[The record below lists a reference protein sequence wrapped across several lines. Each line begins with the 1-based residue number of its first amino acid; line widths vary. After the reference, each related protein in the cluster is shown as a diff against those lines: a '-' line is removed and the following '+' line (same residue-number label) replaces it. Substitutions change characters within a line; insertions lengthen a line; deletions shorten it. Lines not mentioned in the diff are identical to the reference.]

1 MDENPLEQ
9 SLRLAA
15 SEPAHRPEFCRLLL
29 ASTVFVLGSS
39 DQPMDGKGTL
49 QAGAKIQIQN
59 WAKPDGS
66 PIIPFFSSLAAL
78 QCAIEQQTNYLA
90 LPAKSL
96 FEMTRGAHLI
106 LNPKSDYGKEFVP
119 AEVGALLSE
128 GVSSLPDKRIIEK
141 ATQVLLGQPKIYPSA
156 MVTSLATLFSKRK
169 DVKAAYLVLMHDTS
183 IDKEPHLVVGIE
195 AENNFEE
202 IVLDAGVVVSSSLP
216 KNECV
221 DFIRVIPG
229 EAGVCGY
236 MIKNIKPFYER
247 TWCTKLKSFL
257 ASGQGSR

>member
-29 ASTVFVLGSS
+29 ASTVFVVGSS

-49 QAGAKIQIQN
+49 QAGAKVQIQN

-66 PIIPFFSSLAAL
+66 PFIPFFSSLAAL
-78 QCAIEQQTNYLA
+78 QHAIEQQTNYLA

-96 FEMTRGAHLI
+96 FEITRGAHLV

-141 ATQVLLGQPKIYPSA
+141 PTQVLLGQPKNYPSA
-156 MVTSLATLFSKRK
+156 MVTSLVTLFSKQK
-169 DVKAAYLVLMHDTS
+169 DVKAAYLALMHDAS
-183 IDKEPHLVVGIE
+183 IDKDPHLVVGIE
-195 AENNFEE
+195 AENNYKK
-202 IVLDAGVVVSSSLP
+202 IVLDAGVVASASLS
-216 KNECV
+216 KTEYV
-221 DFIRVIPG
+221 DFIRVVPG
-229 EAGVCGY
+229 NVGVGGY

-247 TWCTKLKSFL
+247 TWWAKLKSFL
-257 ASGQGSR
+257 ASSQA